1 MAVLVEGTENNYLK
15 FAKILAKYLTTHSS
29 KFQTLLRQ
37 EGVKMRAFEYIEQLG
52 TQPSKPNYDFIL
64 LLAALN
70 IKAWRVLFDTTKGL
84 SQKYII
90 LDQINSNLPFESFK
104 DDEKVTIYLDKGK
117 IVPLIAED
125 ADCFSDS
132 QESVELLNDKDLE
145 GRVDLSKHF
154 LNEDTF
160 VDLNRVDS
168 PYSKPYRNN
177 KVSMEVK
184 LQDTLPKRL
193 PVEVS
198 FSKASESQ
206 FRSISPN
213 MQSQVNRS
221 PLNPDFM
228 NRNQNYFMTPSY
240 QHMNENSASL
250 RGPPPGLLQVEK
262 QIKRSKIPYAQN
274 QYKSVIQ
281 KNPVQNLMMGLPMTR
296 QIQDKNH
303 AKFNS
308 EKAVPYMSFNQRPSE
323 AVEPPKTAVTANMS
337 VKSKAFNPKNKDLS
351 KSLIEPKPAPPQ
363 MVNFGQNSQVSKG
376 KIS

>member
-1 MAVLVEGTENNYLK
+1 
-15 FAKILAKYLTTHSS
+15 
-29 KFQTLLRQ
+29 
-37 EGVKMRAFEYIEQLG
+37 
-52 TQPSKPNYDFIL
+52 
-64 LLAALN
+64 
-70 IKAWRVLFDTTKGL
+70 
-84 SQKYII
+84 
-90 LDQINSNLPFESFK
+90 
-104 DDEKVTIYLDKGK
+104 
-117 IVPLIAED
+117 
-125 ADCFSDS
+125 
-132 QESVELLNDKDLE
+132 
-145 GRVDLSKHF
+145 
-154 LNEDTF
+154 
-160 VDLNRVDS
+160 
-168 PYSKPYRNN
+168 
-177 KVSMEVK
+177 MEVK

-323 AVEPPKTAVTANMS
+323 AVEPPKTVITANMS

-363 MVNFGQNSQVSKG
+363 IVNFGQNSQVSKG